1 MYTVLPPSTIS
12 LAPPA
17 FSPSDEAP
25 LSPELALS
33 PTPTSE
39 PPKRTLSTSLSSS
52 PVQSRSDLLENGI
65 QPEPALEQ
73 PAVLPPHLS
82 NLGTLPP
89 PTTLISVDEGASSSN
104 LSARAQLGLRERRTL
119 RNETRDVVVKDK
131 GGMSEGL
138 MSTSRVHDELTEQ
151 LAMVRFPFLSP
162 LLIRGFSFLQGKE
175 LLTVHVSLAIS
186 VVPSAQMSTQLRKNA
201 THFASSLEAEKPLL
215 EQSSALLESNLT
227 KLVGSKG
234 RLEGI
239 KGKGRGNTWL
249 VLGAV
254 GTVCL
259 VWVWMYFLIRF
270 T

>member
-17 FSPSDEAP
+17 FIPSDEAP

-39 PPKRTLSTSLSSS
+39 PSKTTLSTSLFSS

-65 QPEPALEQ
+65 RPEPALEQ
-73 PAVLPPHLS
+73 PAILPPHLS

-119 RNETRDVVVKDK
+119 RNETRDVVVKNK

-151 LAMVRFPFLSP
+151 LAMVRFSFLSP
-162 LLIRGFSFLQGKE
+162 LLIRGFFFLQGE
-175 LLTVHVSLAIS
+175 
-186 VVPSAQMSTQLRKNA
+186 N
-201 THFASSLEAEKPLL
+201 
-215 EQSSALLESNLT
+215 
-227 KLVGSKG
+227 
-234 RLEGI
+234 
-239 KGKGRGNTWL
+239 
-249 VLGAV
+249 
-254 GTVCL
+254 
-259 VWVWMYFLIRF
+259 Y
-270 T
+270 